1 MARRPRPPEK
11 RQAIGDLFTER
22 LDYAPFVIIVMGV
35 GVHLIINSYDYSDLY
50 YGGFVLLITATYV
63 IASAPPRSTD
73 TRAAAP
79 SGRRAGS
86 AATPNPRAGS
96 SCSSS

>member
-63 IASAPPRSTD
+63 IASAPRTD
-73 TRAAAP
+73 EAP
-79 SGRRAGS
+79 GTNAGS
-86 AATPNPRAGS
+86 GAAVWHVHWHR
-96 SCSSS
+96 